1 LIFSNTYFSRERPAW
16 LSERIHIGVLIVY
29 NTLMGGYGS
38 GRQGGRPIAE
48 HSLRVDFGWMIRK
61 GLAVPGG
68 WRKGNLRWTCR
79 GEPSGD
85 VSYSCD
91 MTDPENSWL
100 ELRFS
105 VPDRANGGRK
115 HHTQR
120 IQLSYTVP
128 EFGGK
133 RWWMHCPING
143 ARVGK
148 LYVPPGGDIFAS
160 RRAWRMGYHSQRI
173 PDRDKPFEAL
183 FRLQRRLGCT
193 EGWEMPIR
201 RPKGMHHRTFA
212 KLEERYWQLDQQ
224 CGVEMAGALAMLGG
238 DFARLS

>member
-1 LIFSNTYFSRERPAW
+1 
-16 LSERIHIGVLIVY
+16 
-29 NTLMGGYGS
+29 MGGYGS
-38 GRQGGRPIAE
+38 GRQNGRPIAE
-48 HSLRVDFGWMIRK
+48 HSLRVDIGWMIRK

-68 WRKGNLRWTCR
+68 WRKSNLRWTCR

-105 VPDRANGGRK
+105 VPDRANGQRK

-120 IQLSYTVP
+120 IHLSYTVP
-128 EFGGK
+128 KFGGK
-133 RWWMHCPING
+133 RWWMHCPVNG

-160 RRAWRMGYHSQRI
+160 RKAWRVGYQSQRI
-173 PDRDKPFEAL
+173 AKRDSMFERL
-183 FRLQRRLGCT
+183 FRLQRKLGG
-193 EGWEMPIR
+193 EIGWGQPIS
-201 RPKGMHHRTFA
+201 RPKGMHWRTY
-212 KLEERYWQLDQQ
+212 ERYLKESEALDR
-224 CGVEMAGALAMLGG
+224 CCSVEAAIVVQSLMAKG
-238 DFARLS
+238 